1 MKKKKA
7 VKIKETKQ
15 AYSSAPQKQTAM
27 RAEVR
32 KAFEKVFERN
42 KKAWQELA
50 KR

>member
-1 MKKKKA
+1 MKKK
-7 VKIKETKQ
+7 ETKIQ
-15 AYSSAPQKQTAM
+15 EVKHAYTPATQKQPSM